1 MEEEKKS
8 AVTPLSLLNAK
19 NYGPKELGEA
29 RYAICQE
36 CPELIKVTKQCR
48 RCGCFMVAKTK
59 LANATCPLGKWQLW
73 YNKTMTAQPHE
84 TPGGTFTI
92 PKDTDPANIVTA
104 FMEFS
109 DSISTMMD
117 SENNTRFSG
126 LLQIYNNPSGRIV
139 GTENTN
145 GLVVFD
151 NAGAFSIDDLL
162 PIGWNCAVVHLD
174 STVDLVPPTMP
185 VGQNINWAGDLPPFV
200 IASIVK
206 VSDTQF
212 VSTFGSV

>member
-73 YNKTMTAQPHE
+73 YNRTMTGQPYPVPE
-84 TPGGTFTI
+84 GTFTI
-92 PKDTDPANIVTA
+92 PKDPDPANIVVA
-104 FMEFS
+104 FKDFS
-109 DSISTMMD
+109 DRIGELMD
-117 SENNTRFSG
+117 NGHARFSG
-126 LLQIYNNPSGRIV
+126 LLDIDNNPTGRIV
-139 GTENTN
+139 VAGNVN
-145 GLVVFD
+145 SLVVFD
-151 NAGAFSIDDLL
+151 AAGAFSVDAGL
-162 PIGWNCAVVHLD
+162 PVGWNCAVVHLD
-174 STVDLVPPTMP
+174 AASDLAPPTMN
-185 VGQNINWAGDLPPFV
+185 GGESINWTGNLPPFV

-212 VSTFGSV
+212 VSTFGSI